1 MRCQG
6 GKHGGQHKCQ
16 VVGALAVLGLKA
28 KKICLVGWR
37 IDDNDDAMMIMK
49 MGKMMTKMV
58 VEESRAKMGSDFTS
72 HGCQPER

>member
-16 VVGALAVLGLKA
+16 VAGALAVLGLKA
-28 KKICLVGWR
+28 KKRCLVGWGFG
-37 IDDNDDAMMIMK
+37 DNEDAMMIMK
-49 MGKMMTKMV
+49 MGMMMMTKGG
-58 VEESRAKMGSDFTS
+58 SRAKMGSDFTS